1 MSPSKRKREE
11 KGREWGGGTE
21 KKGGSGE
28 EGEQHPSLPALL
40 IFWSWGGWDFQCG
53 W

>member
-1 MSPSKRKREE
+1 MGEGGHREE
-11 KGREWGGGTE
+11 GGQR
-21 KKGGSGE
+21 E

-40 IFWSWGGWDFQCG
+40 IFWSCSGWDFQCG